1 MLPALS
7 WYWPWGLF
15 TLWPGKVGA
24 WLSAAM
30 GELPLASLALDLTL
44 LSGSRTP
51 FSESGTLNLD
61 PVSLTRDAFF
71 LVPDSFTERRVF

>member
-1 MLPALS
+1 MR
-7 WYWPWGLF
+7 
-15 TLWPGKVGA
+15 
-24 WLSAAM
+24 
-30 GELPLASLALDLTL
+30 ELPLASLALDLTL